1 MSTIVATNIQAT
13 NTQTDTI
20 KHSGGNTAMT
30 IASSGVVTPK
40 TTSFVSAYAQG
51 SSGYTNIS
59 ANNYLP
65 FNAIYESAGTG
76 ASDFDTST
84 YLYTAPVNGLY
95 HMSVKSIT
103 SGVTDTKNWQLRVD
117 TTIQWQ
123 AFWSHET
130 RTWGA
135 TLIKKLNAGDTIGV
149 YSVSA
154 SYYYRNAASLPSQDH
169 YTTVQ
174 YMLLQEL

>member
-1 MSTIVATNIQAT
+1 MSTIVSTNVNATNIQA
-13 NTQTDTI
+13 NTI

-30 IASSGVVTPK
+30 IASTGVVTPK
-40 TTSFVSAYAQG
+40 STSFVSVYAQG
-51 SSGYTNIS
+51 ASAYVNIT

-76 ASDFDTST
+76 AADFNTST
-84 YLYTAPVNGLY
+84 YVYTAPVNGLY

-103 SGVTDTKNWQLRVD
+103 QASGSTKNWQLRVD

-123 AFWSHET
+123 AFWSGDS
-130 RTWGA
+130 RNWGA
-135 TLIKKLNAGDTIGV
+135 TLIKKLNAGQTIGV

-154 SYYYRNAASLPSQDH
+154 SNFYRHSSDLPNQDH
-169 YTTVQ
+169 YTVAQ